1 MTSTSPGSGVLAD
14 ASNHYSPLFYSLIA
28 IDVIAVLIVFFT
40 IVRFVLKLIDR
51 RSRG

>member
-1 MTSTSPGSGVLAD
+1 MISNSPASGAVLAD
-14 ASNHYSPLFYSLIA
+14 PNHYSPLFYTLIM

-40 IVRFVLKLIDR
+40 IVRFVLRLIDR

>member
-1 MTSTSPGSGVLAD
+1 MTSTSPASGALAD
-14 ASNHYSPLFYSLIA
+14 TANHYSPLFYTLIT